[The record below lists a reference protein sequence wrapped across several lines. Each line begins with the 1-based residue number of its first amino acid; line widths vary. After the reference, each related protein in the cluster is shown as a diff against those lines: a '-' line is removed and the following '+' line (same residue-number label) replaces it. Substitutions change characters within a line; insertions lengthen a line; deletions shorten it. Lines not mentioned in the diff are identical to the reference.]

1 MYNTII
7 HYNNEEEYKKCIL
20 NIDKFL
26 ENVSCN
32 VRSSINNINGAA
44 DLSLMTNVNTEQKQY
59 LNLIKSNTLNVLNV
73 LNAAIDF
80 LKIQFCN
87 MKVEKVE
94 FNFKDFIDDV
104 VKLSSKEAI
113 YNDVKFEIDIDEGI
127 PNVLIGDIV
136 KLRQV
141 LIGII
146 EGIIKFTKHGM
157 VSFMIEVIN
166 SSQEQI
172 DLRFKVKTSSTAF
185 RKNDVLKFFE
195 NLNKSNGKYCIK
207 NLNGSMIGLYIAS
220 EIVKVMGSQM
230 NVVSKKNIGTAFS
243 FDLSLEISKK
253 SSLIDIDVDNK
264 IEDKILTRKLNFLI
278 AGEDKL
284 SGDILYKL
292 LQKHGHICTLIDDK
306 NDVLNEVQNKK
317 HDIILMG
324 MQTQLMN
331 DVQLVKSVRKIE
343 KKKGTYTPIIAVV
356 TYEPKCDKQKFFD
369 AGVDKY
375 ISKPFEI
382 NELIKAAYSIVK
394 NDRKSLQPI
403 IKNNTIYEDSLF
415 LYPL

>member
-26 ENVSCN
+26 ESVNCN

-44 DLSLMTNVNTEQKQY
+44 DLSLMTNVNIEQKQY

-73 LNAAIDF
+73 LNTAVDF

-94 FNFKDFIDDV
+94 FNFKDFIDDI
-104 VKLSSKEAI
+104 VKPSSKEAI
-113 YNDVKFEIDIDEGI
+113 CNDVKFEIDIDEGI

-141 LIGII
+141 LISII
-146 EGIIKFTKHGM
+146 EGAIKFTKHGM
-157 VSFMIEVIN
+157 ISFMIEVIN
-166 SSQEQI
+166 SSQKQI

-185 RKNDVLKFFE
+185 CKNNVLKFFE
-195 NLNKSNGKYCIK
+195 NLNKPNGKYCIE
-207 NLNGSMIGLYIAS
+207 NLNDSMIGIYIVS
-220 EIVKVMGSQM
+220 EIVKVMDSQI
-230 NVVSKKNIGTAFS
+230 NVVSKKNIGTTFS
-243 FDLSLEISKK
+243 FDLLLEISKK

-264 IEDKILTRKLNFLI
+264 
-278 AGEDKL
+278 
-284 SGDILYKL
+284 
-292 LQKHGHICTLIDDK
+292 
-306 NDVLNEVQNKK
+306 
-317 HDIILMG
+317 
-324 MQTQLMN
+324 
-331 DVQLVKSVRKIE
+331 
-343 KKKGTYTPIIAVV
+343 
-356 TYEPKCDKQKFFD
+356 
-369 AGVDKY
+369 
-375 ISKPFEI
+375 
-382 NELIKAAYSIVK
+382 
-394 NDRKSLQPI
+394 NDRESLQPI